1 MGRRMMKRTVTVS
14 GAILFALFFAA
25 STNLFAAR
33 IAIFNVK
40 DYGATGIKTDNA
52 QAAIQKA
59 IDACGK
65 AGGGM
70 VYLPPGEYTSGT
82 LHLRSHVRFH
92 IEGGATLYASKD
104 MSLFAGQAIDLQNRS
119 TLCRSCG
126 RRHPGRARHRGWP
139 GRLRMEDRRPGR
151 SLCALGERT

>member
-1 MGRRMMKRTVTVS
+1 MS
-14 GAILFALFFAA
+14 
-25 STNLFAAR
+25 
-33 IAIFNVK
+33 IFNVK
-40 DYGATGIKTDNA
+40 DYGATGVKADNA

-82 LHLRSHVRFH
+82 LYLLSHVRLH

-104 MSLFAGQAIDLQNRS
+104 MKPFTGQAIASKAALLFAENVEDV
-119 TLCRSCG
+119 TPEG
-126 RRHPGRARHRGWP
+126 RVTVNGQSAYEWKID
-139 GRLRMEDRRPGR
+139 E
-151 SLCALGERT
+151 